1 MTRLSAS
8 RLFVALAVLVGGPAF
23 AAEAVPGPT
32 PQELIETS
40 AKKMLAALDSDREA
54 ARKDPGRVEK
64 LVEEILLPGFDT
76 DESARRVLGTHWARA
91 TPEDRQRFIDAFYHS
106 LLRNYGSALA
116 EFTADRMVVL
126 PFRGDLST
134 GNATVRTEVKRK
146 DGTRVPVNYTL
157 HATPKGWK
165 AWDVS
170 IEGISYVRNFRND
183 VGAEISKN
191 GLAAVIERL
200 ERENRA
206 GTGAPTKAPAQQ

>member
-1 MTRLSAS
+1 MIRQYAS
-8 RLFVALAVLVGGPAF
+8 RLCCLLALLAGSAALAAD
-23 AAEAVPGPT
+23 AVPGPS
-32 PQELIETS
+32 PQELIETT
-40 AKKMLAALDSDREA
+40 ARRMLDALDADRDA
-54 ARKDPGRVEK
+54 ARKDPRRVEK
-64 LVEEILLPGFDT
+64 LVEQILLPGFDT
-76 DESARRVLGTHWARA
+76 DESARRVLGAHWTRA
-91 TPEDRQRFIDAFYHS
+91 TPEDRQRFIKAFYQS

-157 HATPKGWK
+157 HATPEGWK
-165 AWDVS
+165 AWDVT

-200 ERENRA
+200 ERENHSA
-206 GTGAPTKAPAQQ
+206 ASPARS

>member
-1 MTRLSAS
+1 MIRQYAS
-8 RLFVALAVLVGGPAF
+8 RLCCFLALLAGSAALAAD
-23 AAEAVPGPT
+23 AVPGPS
-32 PQELIETS
+32 PQELIETT
-40 AKKMLAALDSDREA
+40 AKRMLDALDADRDA
-54 ARKDPGRVEK
+54 ARKDPRRVEK

-76 DESARRVLGTHWARA
+76 DESARRVLGVHWTRA
-91 TPEDRQRFIDAFYHS
+91 TPEDRQRFIKAFYQA

-157 HATPKGWK
+157 HATPEGWK
-165 AWDVS
+165 AWDVT

-200 ERENRA
+200 ERENHSDA
-206 GTGAPTKAPAQQ
+206 SPARS

>member
-1 MTRLSAS
+1 MIRQFTS
-8 RLFVALAVLVGGPAF
+8 RLLIALAVLTGSPAF
-23 AAEAVPGPT
+23 AADAVPGPT

-40 AKKMLAALDSDREA
+40 AKKMLAALDGDREA

-64 LVEEILLPGFDT
+64 LVEDILLPGFDT
-76 DESARRVLGTHWARA
+76 DESARRVLGTHWTRA
-91 TPEDRQRFIDAFYHS
+91 TPEDRQRFIKAFYKS

-191 GLAAVIERL
+191 GLAAVIARL
-200 ERENRA
+200 EGENRT
-206 GTGAPTKAPAQQ
+206 GKGAPTKP

>member
-1 MTRLSAS
+1 MIRQLAS
-8 RLFVALAVLVGGPAF
+8 RLFVVLAALAGS
-23 AAEAVPGPT
+23 AAQAADAVPGPA
-32 PQELIETS
+32 PQELIETT
-40 AKKMLAALDSDREA
+40 AKKMLAALDADREA
-54 ARKDPGRVEK
+54 ARKDPSRVEK

-76 DESARRVLGTHWARA
+76 DESARRVLGSHWTRA
-91 TPEDRQRFIDAFYHS
+91 TPQDRQRFIDAFYHS

-116 EFTADRMVVL
+116 DFTADRMVVL

-165 AWDVS
+165 AWDVT

-183 VGAEISKN
+183 VGAEISQN
-191 GLAAVIERL
+191 GLEAVIKRL
-200 ERENRA
+200 EGENGA
-206 GTGAPTKAPAQQ
+206 GAPVRKK

>member
-1 MTRLSAS
+1 MIRQAAS
-8 RLFVALAVLVGGPAF
+8 RLCCLLALFAGSTVL
-23 AAEAVPGPT
+23 AADAVPGPT
-32 PQELIETS
+32 PQELIETT
-40 AKKMLAALDSDREA
+40 AKRMLDALDADRDA
-54 ARKDPGRVEK
+54 ARKDPRRVEQ

-76 DESARRVLGTHWARA
+76 DESARRVLGTHWTRA
-91 TPEDRQRFIDAFYHS
+91 SPEDRQRFIDAFYHS

-157 HATPKGWK
+157 HATPEGWK
-165 AWDVS
+165 AWDVT

-183 VGAEISKN
+183 VGAEIAKN
-191 GLAAVIERL
+191 GLTAVIERL
-200 ERENRA
+200 EREN
-206 GTGAPTKAPAQQ
+206 KSDAPAAKR